1 MMKKKCVL
9 ILYFLWVRDQ
19 WDEAIAQVT
28 CTGLVM
34 PVTFTNFLEQISC
47 NLDAHDGPRLAY
59 LLRVTGPHVKDLLR
73 EFKNPT
79 VSINRSR
86 DPPLGRGKRPD
97 GP

>member
-1 MMKKKCVL
+1 MLSKVGAS
-9 ILYFLWVRDQ
+9 
-19 WDEAIAQVT
+19 AIG
-28 CTGLVM
+28 CFIFCGYRVM
-34 PVTFTNFLEQISC
+34 PVTFTNFLEQISY

-79 VSINRSR
+79 VSKTQSR
-86 DPPLGRGKRPD
+86 DPCLGEES